1 LQLITPFTSTISDGS
16 KDVLIQ
22 INAILW
28 AELWLTPGL
37 RLLDLVGN
45 LKKHLLAPRAM
56 NQETMNLNFQGAL
69 NEQSLE
75 GSDCASDA
83 AASRMMRI
91 NRSRILFSQ
100 LGTPVNMGERYDLS
114 LTSMVKWIQVRCPS
128 HTRFVLLDQVY

>member
-1 LQLITPFTSTISDGS
+1 MLVVFYRNDRLCWLALRLQLITPFTSTISDGS

-56 NQETMNLNFQGAL
+56 NQETMNLNFQGAS
-69 NEQSLE
+69 NE
-75 GSDCASDA
+75 
-83 AASRMMRI
+83 
-91 NRSRILFSQ
+91 
-100 LGTPVNMGERYDLS
+100 
-114 LTSMVKWIQVRCPS
+114 
-128 HTRFVLLDQVY
+128 HLLKEATALQMLLPHA